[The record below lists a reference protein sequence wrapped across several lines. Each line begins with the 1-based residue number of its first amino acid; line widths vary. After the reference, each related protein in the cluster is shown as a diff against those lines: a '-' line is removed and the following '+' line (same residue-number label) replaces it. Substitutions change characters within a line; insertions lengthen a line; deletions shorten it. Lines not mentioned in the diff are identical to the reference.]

1 MKHVHHCI
9 FLIFLLVS
17 VVSGLSAQQL
27 ASAAEV
33 GNDYFPLQKKKKA
46 LSGIILSLGNQ
57 YQVRFNFNSQL
68 VKDKF
73 VEAELVAE
81 LPNESLDAA
90 LDKLLLPLSLA
101 YRKISS
107 SHYVII
113 AAQQKK
119 QEVLPILK
127 EKFQSVKE
135 EEEFQRTNLLSKLEN
150 QSLQKTQQTLA
161 QTISGRITDQES
173 GDGLPGVNILVKETT
188 TGTVTDI
195 DGNYKLTVSDDA
207 NTLVYSSIGYA
218 TKEVDIRGR
227 AIINL
232 ALMPDV
238 QGLEEVVV
246 IGYGVQKKESVVGSI
261 VQTTGEVLQQSGGV
275 SSVG

>member
-101 YRKISS
+101 YKKISS

-195 DGNYKLTVSDDA
+195 DGNYKLTISDDA

-218 TKEVDIRGR
+218 TQEVDIRG
-227 AIINL
+227 
-232 ALMPDV
+232 
-238 QGLEEVVV
+238 
-246 IGYGVQKKESVVGSI
+246 
-261 VQTTGEVLQQSGGV
+261 QSHYQ
-275 SSVG
+275 SSSNA